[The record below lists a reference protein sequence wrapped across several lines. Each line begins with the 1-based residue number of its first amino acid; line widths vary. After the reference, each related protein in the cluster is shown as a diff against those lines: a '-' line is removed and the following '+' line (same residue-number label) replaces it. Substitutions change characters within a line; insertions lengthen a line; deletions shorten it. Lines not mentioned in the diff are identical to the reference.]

1 MNLNSSSQPTALPVW
16 LPPLVSVGALF
27 TLFASAMAVRRS
39 PIADAGRPVMV
50 ALSTIAAA
58 AIALYGAFMIVQG
71 RARGIASV
79 IAGCVMV
86 LLGLFTASHV
96 RR

>member
-1 MNLNSSSQPTALPVW
+1 MNLESSSPHANRPIW
-16 LPPLVSVGALF
+16 LPPLVGVATLF

-39 PIADAGRPVMV
+39 PIAEAGRPVMI

-58 AIALYGAFMIVQG
+58 GIAVYGAFMIVQG
-71 RARGIASV
+71 RVRGIASV

-86 LLGLFTASHV
+86 ILGLFTASHV